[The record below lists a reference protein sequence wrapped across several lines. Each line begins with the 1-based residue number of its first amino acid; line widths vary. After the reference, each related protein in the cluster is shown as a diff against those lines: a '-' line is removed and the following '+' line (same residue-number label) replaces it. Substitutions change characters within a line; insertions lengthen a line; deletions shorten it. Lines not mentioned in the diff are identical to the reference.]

1 MERLELESTEEAFIV
16 AERAANKQSADE
28 GTDDDLE
35 PKDRRNRT
43 SGVCGPNCR
52 IKEGDDIRMYEQ
64 VDVFRVIG
72 AARGEEWLNVL
83 AMTPWGN
90 YVMPIDGRDVED
102 RAPADPEEEP
112 LPIWTD
118 AAPRGARKAP

>member
-1 MERLELESTEEAFIV
+1 MDRLELGTTEETFIV
-16 AERAANKQSADE
+16 TERAANKLSADE
-28 GTDDDLE
+28 GTDDDLD

-52 IKEGDDIRMYEQ
+52 IKEGDDIRMFEQ
-64 VDVFRVIG
+64 TDVYRVIG

-83 AMTPWGN
+83 AQTPWGN

-102 RAPADPEEEP
+102 RAPVDPEEDA

-118 AAPRGARKAP
+118 TVGRAARKL